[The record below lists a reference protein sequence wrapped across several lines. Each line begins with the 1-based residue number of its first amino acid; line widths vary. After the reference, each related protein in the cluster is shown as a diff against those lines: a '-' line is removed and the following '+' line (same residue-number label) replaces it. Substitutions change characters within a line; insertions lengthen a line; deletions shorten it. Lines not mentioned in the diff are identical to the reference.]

1 LVVLL
6 LGVVLLLLLLL
17 LVVLLLG
24 VVLLLL
30 LLLLVVG
37 EFGQGR
43 AEGRARG
50 EALAAAGSRGG
61 GWRGDEGGHLR
72 VAAGGGGVARR
83 GEAAGEVAWE
93 AALRLGVGVSAGGGD
108 SWVRRA
114 VGFVRRHIQR
124 EWHYSRPPR
133 HLDLTKL
140 PVHGLGGSP
149 GDLHLF
155 GDFGPHFGFEPGKGG

>member
-83 GEAAGEVAWE
+83 GKAAGEVAWE

-108 SWVRRA
+108 SWVWWA
-114 VGFVRRHIQR
+114 VGFVRRHVQR
-124 EWHYSRPPR
+124 EWHYPRPPR
-133 HLDLTKL
+133 HLDLTEL